1 MMITEFRFIE
11 YNPRRAARGAE
22 AARVAVI
29 EDGDEQWIWMSKRD
43 ISKNMMAFGRCD
55 ELTKAHQAYAAEPTQ
70 KELHNGSSHP
80 AHRAKGLSR
89 LVREPHGAVVLGL
102 AVGKVNS

>member
-1 MMITEFRFIE
+1 MKFKFIE
-11 YNPRRAARGAE
+11 FNPRRAIRGAD
-22 AARVAVI
+22 AARVEVTYD
-29 EDGDEQWIWMSKRD
+29 DGESEWLWMSKRD

-80 AHRAKGLSR
+80 AHQAKGLR
-89 LVREPHGAVVLGL
+89 
-102 AVGKVNS
+102 